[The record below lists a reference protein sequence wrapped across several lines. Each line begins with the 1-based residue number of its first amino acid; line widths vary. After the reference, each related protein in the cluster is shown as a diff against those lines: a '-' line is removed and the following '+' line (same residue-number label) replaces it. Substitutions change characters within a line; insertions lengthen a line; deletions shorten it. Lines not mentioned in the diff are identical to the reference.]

1 MATPAEYATVA
12 AALTR
17 LIQTDINEDVPG
29 WARGMIPADLA
40 PSLAAACAKAAIDTL
55 DAYRAKQAAQQ
66 PKPKEPH
73 S

>member
-1 MATPAEYATVA
+1 MATPAEYAAVA

-17 LIQTDINEDVPG
+17 LIQADIDADVPG

-55 DAYRAKQAAQQ
+55 DTFRAKQAAQ
-66 PKPKEPH
+66 PKEPH